1 MAIYNMKNQKELEN
15 KENKQE
21 PIIKKTPIKE
31 DTKVLSEKEFQIQ
44 LESAMNMTA
53 F

>member
-31 DTKVLSEKEFQIQ
+31 DKAQNIFYSDEYC
-44 LESAMNMTA
+44 
-53 F
+53 